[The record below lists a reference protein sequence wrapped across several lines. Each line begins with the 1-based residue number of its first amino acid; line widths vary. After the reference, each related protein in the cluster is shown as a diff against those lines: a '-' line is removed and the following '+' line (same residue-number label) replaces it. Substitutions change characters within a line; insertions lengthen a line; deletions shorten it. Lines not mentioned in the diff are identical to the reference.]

1 LKFLFPVFKA
11 APFGFTIQTPIKEKC
26 MNLFVGNLA
35 WTTTQADLEAAFGAY
50 GEVTSAKIMTDRET
64 GKSRGFAFV
73 EMPND
78 AEARKAVDELN
89 GKDLKGRAINVN
101 EARPREERPRSGGG
115 GFGGGDRGERG
126 PRRW

>member
-1 LKFLFPVFKA
+1 
-11 APFGFTIQTPIKEKC
+11 

-35 WTTTQADLEAAFGAY
+35 WATTQADLEAAFGAY
-50 GEVTSAKIMTDRET
+50 GEVSSAKIMTDRET

-78 AEARKAVDELN
+78 SEARKAIEDLN

-101 EARPREERPRSGGG
+101 EARPREERPRSGGFG
-115 GFGGGDRGERG
+115 GGGDRG

>member
-1 LKFLFPVFKA
+1 
-11 APFGFTIQTPIKEKC
+11 

>member
-1 LKFLFPVFKA
+1 
-11 APFGFTIQTPIKEKC
+11 

-35 WTTTQADLEAAFGAY
+35 WATTQADLEAAFGSY
-50 GEVTSAKIMTDRET
+50 GEVSSAKIMTDRET

-78 AEARKAVDELN
+78 SEARKAVEELN

-101 EARPREERPRSGGG
+101 EARPREERPRSGGFG
-115 GFGGGDRGERG
+115 GGGGGDRGG
-126 PRRW
+126 SRRW

>member
-1 LKFLFPVFKA
+1 
-11 APFGFTIQTPIKEKC
+11 

-35 WTTTQADLEAAFGAY
+35 WATTQADLEAAFGAY
-50 GEVTSAKIMTDRET
+50 GEVSSAKIMTDRET

-101 EARPREERPRSGGG
+101 EARPREERPRSGGFG
-115 GFGGGDRGERG
+115 GGGGDRERG

>member
-1 LKFLFPVFKA
+1 
-11 APFGFTIQTPIKEKC
+11 

-50 GEVTSAKIMTDRET
+50 GEVSSAKIMTDRET

-78 AEARKAVDELN
+78 SEARKAVDELN

-115 GFGGGDRGERG
+115 GGFGGGDRGERG

>member
-1 LKFLFPVFKA
+1 
-11 APFGFTIQTPIKEKC
+11 

-50 GEVTSAKIMTDRET
+50 GEVSSAKIMTDRET

-78 AEARKAVDELN
+78 SEARKAVDELN

-115 GFGGGDRGERG
+115 GGGFGGGDRGERG

>member
-1 LKFLFPVFKA
+1 
-11 APFGFTIQTPIKEKC
+11 

-35 WTTTQADLEAAFGAY
+35 WATTQADLEAAFGAY
-50 GEVTSAKIMTDRET
+50 GEVSSAKIMTDRET

-78 AEARKAVDELN
+78 SEARKAVEELN

-101 EARPREERPRSGGG
+101 EARPREERPRSGG
-115 GFGGGDRGERG
+115 FGGGDRGG
-126 PRRW
+126 SRRW

>member
-1 LKFLFPVFKA
+1 
-11 APFGFTIQTPIKEKC
+11 

-35 WTTTQADLEAAFGAY
+35 WATTQADLEAAFGAY
-50 GEVTSAKIMTDRET
+50 GEVSSAKIMTDRET

-78 AEARKAVDELN
+78 ADARKAIEALN
-89 GKDLKGRAINVN
+89 GQELKGRAINVN
-101 EARPREERPRSGGG
+101 EARPREERPRTG
-115 GFGGGDRGERG
+115 GFGGDRG

>member
-1 LKFLFPVFKA
+1 
-11 APFGFTIQTPIKEKC
+11 

-35 WTTTQADLEAAFGAY
+35 WATTQADLEAAFGAY

-89 GKDLKGRAINVN
+89 GTDLKGRAINVN
-101 EARPREERPRSGGG
+101 EARPREERPRTGGFGG
-115 GFGGGDRGERG
+115 GFGGGDRG

>member
-1 LKFLFPVFKA
+1 
-11 APFGFTIQTPIKEKC
+11 

-35 WTTTQADLEAAFGAY
+35 WATTQADLEAAFGAY
-50 GEVTSAKIMTDRET
+50 GEVSSAKIMSDRET

-78 AEARKAVDELN
+78 AEARKAIEALN
-89 GKDLKGRAINVN
+89 GQDLKGRAINVN

-115 GFGGGDRGERG
+115 GFGGGGDRERG